1 MCDEGDPPHLPCV
14 LRVRRDRPHCRAAE
28 QGDDLAPPHNYSHP
42 QAVHFL
48 SSGEGGQGAVVGA
61 AGALAAGAA
70 GEMGAGESSCEAAV
84 GGFFFI
90 RFLEGVA
97 ARTG

>member
-1 MCDEGDPPHLPCV
+1 MN
-14 LRVRRDRPHCRAAE
+14 VRRLIIIHMLK
-28 QGDDLAPPHNYSHP
+28 Q
-42 QAVHFL
+42 VHFL

-70 GEMGAGESSCEAAV
+70 GAGASSCGAAT

-97 ARTG
+97 GRTA